1 MDARPAEAAGPDGL
15 LTWFNDLPVIRWIGV
30 ECVDVAVGRVRA
42 LLHVRPEHRNPGGA
56 VNGGVLLA
64 AADVVAGAAVT
75 STGPPGTGAATT
87 DLTMHFLRAA
97 VAAPLLLEGEVLR
110 RGRGNGVPH
119 VRISDADGRLCAVA
133 TGTWVVRESGWSGT
147 TTDRPRR
154 TPRGAVP

>member
-1 MDARPAEAAGPDGL
+1 MDARPEEAAGPDGL
-15 LTWFNDLPVIRWIGV
+15 LTWFNDLPVVRWIGV
-30 ECVDVAVGRVRA
+30 ECVDVEVGRVRA
-42 LLHVRPEHRNPGGA
+42 VLRVRPEHRNPGGA

-87 DLTMHFLRAA
+87 DLTMHFLAAA
-97 VAAPLLLEGEVLR
+97 VAAPLRLEAEVLR

-133 TGTWVVRESGWSGT
+133 TGTWVVREPPVDCRS
-147 TTDRPRR
+147 P
-154 TPRGAVP
+154 